1 MSNLS
6 QDVRYGLRMLAK
18 SPGFTAAAILTLAL
32 GIGANSTIF
41 SMVNTL
47 LLRPLPVKDP
57 GQIYDLFPQQKDDST
72 PLVQFSIPNFRDI
85 RAQSTAVYSDVIAH
99 TYGIDGFAVNG
110 KSDRVVTEY
119 VTGNFFSML
128 GLKPVI
134 GRLLL
139 PSEGETPMAD
149 PVIVLSY
156 SYWKTRFGGD
166 PGAIGK
172 QVSVDGH
179 SMTVVG
185 VAPEGFTGLNPFVSI
200 QGYMPLAMVPIAGYP
215 ADLITNRQNRS
226 VFVMARLAQGATIK
240 QAQAEL
246 DVIARRLSE
255 QYPSENKDLTIEAV
269 QEVRGRVG
277 PDPKNRILVASV
289 LFQGLATLVL
299 LLACANVANLL
310 LVRATIREREMA
322 IRAALGAE
330 RSRLIS
336 QLLTES
342 VMLALGGGLC
352 GLILGKIGALAIGSI
367 PLGIDIAKDL
377 QFSFDWRVFS
387 FGIAAA
393 LATGIIVG
401 IVPAVRASRGNL
413 AQILHEGGRTV
424 VGGKQRLR
432 NALVAIEVG
441 ASLMLLIVAGLF
453 TRSLKATERVND
465 LGFDTDHVVNF
476 SMDPNEIGYNVE
488 QSRQFYKNLLNRIH
502 ELPGVE
508 SANIASSVPMGVYGN
523 QDSILIEGYEPP
535 PGKAAP
541 FMTYIAASQDILK
554 TLGIPL
560 LRGRAFAERD
570 DQNAAYVAIVSE
582 SMAKDYWPNQDPVG
596 RHLRLGSDPTHSIEV
611 IGISKNARF
620 QGLTGPIQPYLLVP
634 VWQHMTANTL
644 ETLQI
649 RTIAAPESMIPAAE
663 RVLGDMAPELPVFDV
678 KTMKEGLNTL
688 AGLLFYKIGAALAAV
703 FGVVGLVLAVVGVYG
718 VISYAASQKTHEI
731 GVRMALGAQ
740 PEDILKLILRQGLV
754 IVAVGLVLGV
764 IAALAVARVVG
775 NFLTVSSTDPVT
787 YLTVSAL
794 LTIVALLA
802 CYIPA
807 RRAMRV
813 DPMVA
818 LRYE

>member
-1 MSNLS
+1 VNNLI

-18 SPGFTAAAILTLAL
+18 SPGFTVAAILTLAL
-32 GIGANSTIF
+32 GIGANATIF

-47 LLRPLPVKDP
+47 LLRPLPVNDP
-57 GQIYDLFPQQKDDST
+57 GQIQDLFPQQKNDT

-85 RAQSTAVYSDVIAH
+85 RSQSTGVYSDVIAH
-99 TYGIDGFAVNG
+99 TYGIDGLAVNG

-119 VTGNFFSML
+119 VSGNFFSMF
-128 GLKPVI
+128 GLKPAL

-156 SYWKTRFGGD
+156 SYWKTRFGGS
-166 PGAIGK
+166 PGVVGR

-200 QGYMPLAMVPIAGYP
+200 QAYMPLAMMPIAGYP
-215 ADLITNRQNRS
+215 ADIVSNRQNRT
-226 VFVMARLAQGATIK
+226 VFVMARLEQGATIK
-240 QAQAEL
+240 KAQAEL
-246 DVIARRLSE
+246 DLIGRRLSE
-255 QYPSENKDLTIEAV
+255 QYPSENKDLRIQAFP
-269 QEVRGRVG
+269 EVRGRIG
-277 PDPKNRILVASV
+277 PDPKNRTLVASV

-342 VMLALGGGLC
+342 VMLALGGGLG
-352 GLILGKIGALAIGSI
+352 GLLLGKIGAWSIGSI
-367 PLGIDIAKDL
+367 PLGLDIAT
-377 QFSFDWRVFS
+377 QPRFSFDWRVFT

-393 LATGIIVG
+393 LVTGIIVG

-413 AQILHEGGRTV
+413 AQVLHEGGRTV
-424 VGGKQRLR
+424 AGGKQRLR
-432 NALVAIEVG
+432 NALVAIEVS
-441 ASLMLLIVAGLF
+441 ASLMLLIIAGLF

-476 SMDPNEIGYNVE
+476 SMDPNEIGYNTE
-488 QSRQFYKNLLNRIH
+488 KSRQFYKSLISRVR

-508 SANIASSVPMGVYGN
+508 SASIASSIPMGLYGN

-535 PGKAAP
+535 PGKPAP
-541 FMTYIAASQDILK
+541 FMTYNAVSQDVLK

-560 LRGRAFAERD
+560 LRGRAFTERD

-582 SMAKDYWPNQDPVG
+582 AMAKEYWPNQDPIG
-596 RHLRLGSDPTHSIEV
+596 HHLRLGSEASHSIEV
-611 IGISKNARF
+611 VGIAKNARF
-620 QGLTGPIQPYLLVP
+620 QGLTGPVQPYLLVP
-634 VWQHMTANTL
+634 VWQHMATNTL

-649 RTIAAPESMIPAAE
+649 RTVAAPEAMIPAAE

-688 AGLLFYKIGAALAAV
+688 AGLLFYKIGAVLAAV
-703 FGVVGLVLAVVGVYG
+703 FGVLGLALAIVGVYG
-718 VISYAASQKTHEI
+718 VISYAVSQKTHEI
-731 GVRMALGAQ
+731 GIRMALGAQ

-764 IAALAVARVVG
+764 MAALAVGRVVG
-775 NFLTVSSTDPVT
+775 NFLTVSPMDPVT

-794 LTIVALLA
+794 LTIVALVA
-802 CYIPA
+802 CYVPA
-807 RRAMRV
+807 RRAMQV

>member
-1 MSNLS
+1 M
-6 QDVRYGLRMLAK
+6 
-18 SPGFTAAAILTLAL
+18 
-32 GIGANSTIF
+32 
-41 SMVNTL
+41 
-47 LLRPLPVKDP
+47 
-57 GQIYDLFPQQKDDST
+57 
-72 PLVQFSIPNFRDI
+72 
-85 RAQSTAVYSDVIAH
+85 YSDVIAH
-99 TYGIDGFAVNG
+99 TYGIDGLAVNG

-119 VTGNFFSML
+119 VSGNFFPMF
-128 GLKPVI
+128 GLKPAL

-156 SYWKTRFGGD
+156 SYWKTRFGGS
-166 PGAIGK
+166 PGVVGK

-200 QGYMPLAMVPIAGYP
+200 QGYMPLAMMPIAGYP
-215 ADLITNRQNRS
+215 ADIVSNRQNRT
-226 VFVMARLAQGATIK
+226 VFVMARLEQGATIK
-240 QAQAEL
+240 KAQAEL
-246 DVIARRLSE
+246 DVIGRRLSE
-255 QYPSENKDLTIEAV
+255 QYPSENKDLSIQAFP
-269 QEVRGRVG
+269 EVRGRIG
-277 PDPKNRILVASV
+277 PDPKNRTLVASV

-342 VMLALGGGLC
+342 VMLALGGGLG
-352 GLILGKIGALAIGSI
+352 GLLLGKIGAWSIGSI
-367 PLGIDIAKDL
+367 PLGLDIAT
-377 QFSFDWRVFS
+377 QARFSFDWRVFT

-393 LATGIIVG
+393 LVTGIIVG

-413 AQILHEGGRTV
+413 AQVLHEGGRTV
-424 VGGKQRLR
+424 AGGKQRLR
-432 NALVAIEVG
+432 NALVAIEVS

-476 SMDPNEIGYNVE
+476 SMDPNEIGYNTE
-488 QSRQFYKNLLNRIH
+488 KSRQFYKSLLSRVR

-508 SANIASSVPMGVYGN
+508 SASIASSIPMGLYGN

-535 PGKAAP
+535 PGKPAP
-541 FMTYIAASQDILK
+541 FMTYNAVSQDVLK

-560 LRGRAFAERD
+560 LRGRAFTERD

-582 SMAKDYWPNQDPVG
+582 AMAKEYWPNQDPIG
-596 RHLRLGSDPTHSIEV
+596 HHLRLGSEASHSIEV
-611 IGISKNARF
+611 VGIAKNARF
-620 QGLTGPIQPYLLVP
+620 QGLTGPVQPYLLVP
-634 VWQHMTANTL
+634 VWQHMATNTL

-649 RTIAAPESMIPAAE
+649 RTVAAPEAMIPAAE

-688 AGLLFYKIGAALAAV
+688 AGLLFYKIGAVLAAV
-703 FGVVGLVLAVVGVYG
+703 FGVLGLALAIVGVYG

-731 GVRMALGAQ
+731 GIRMALGAQ

-764 IAALAVARVVG
+764 MAALAVGRVVG
-775 NFLTVSSTDPVT
+775 NFLTVSPMDPVT

-794 LTIVALLA
+794 LTIVALVA
-802 CYIPA
+802 CYVPA
-807 RRAMRV
+807 RRAMQV

>member
-1 MSNLS
+1 MNNLI

-18 SPGFTAAAILTLAL
+18 SPGFTVAAILTLAL
-32 GIGANSTIF
+32 GIGANATIF

-57 GQIYDLFPQQKDDST
+57 GQIQDLFPQQKNDT

-85 RAQSTAVYSDVIAH
+85 RSQSTGVYSDVIAH
-99 TYGIDGFAVNG
+99 TYGIDGLAVNG

-119 VTGNFFSML
+119 VSGNFFSMF
-128 GLKPVI
+128 GLKPAL

-156 SYWKTRFGGD
+156 SYWKTRFGGSL
-166 PGAIGK
+166 GVVGK
-172 QVSVDGH
+172 QVSVDGR

-200 QGYMPLAMVPIAGYP
+200 QGYMPLAMMPIAGYP
-215 ADLITNRQNRS
+215 ADIVSNRQNRT
-226 VFVMARLAQGATIK
+226 VFVMARLEQGATIK
-240 QAQAEL
+240 KAQAEL
-246 DVIARRLSE
+246 DLIGRRLSE
-255 QYPSENKDLTIEAV
+255 QYPSENKDLKIQAFP
-269 QEVRGRVG
+269 EVRGRIG
-277 PDPKNRILVASV
+277 PDPKNRTLVASV

-342 VMLALGGGLC
+342 VMLALAGGLG
-352 GLILGKIGALAIGSI
+352 GLLLGKIGAWSIGSI
-367 PLGIDIAKDL
+367 PLGLDIAT
-377 QFSFDWRVFS
+377 QPRFSFDWRVFT

-393 LATGIIVG
+393 LVTGIIVG

-413 AQILHEGGRTV
+413 AQVLHEGGRTV
-424 VGGKQRLR
+424 AGGKQRLR
-432 NALVAIEVG
+432 NALVAIEVS

-476 SMDPNEIGYNVE
+476 SMDPNEIGYNAE
-488 QSRQFYKNLLNRIH
+488 KSRQFYKSLLSRVR
-502 ELPGVE
+502 ELPGVA
-508 SANIASSVPMGVYGN
+508 SASIASSIPMGLYGN

-535 PGKAAP
+535 PGKPAL
-541 FMTYIAASQDILK
+541 FMTYNAVSQDFLK

-560 LRGRAFAERD
+560 LRGRAFTERD

-582 SMAKDYWPNQDPVG
+582 AMAKEYWPNQDPIG
-596 RHLRLGSDPTHSIEV
+596 HHLRLGSEASHSIEV
-611 IGISKNARF
+611 VGIAKNARF
-620 QGLTGPIQPYLLVP
+620 QGLTGPVQPYLLVP
-634 VWQHMTANTL
+634 VWQHMATNTL

-649 RTIAAPESMIPAAE
+649 RTVAAPEAMIPAAE

-688 AGLLFYKIGAALAAV
+688 AGLLFYKIGAVLAAV
-703 FGVVGLVLAVVGVYG
+703 FGVLGLTLAIVGVYG

-731 GVRMALGAQ
+731 GIRMALGAQ

-764 IAALAVARVVG
+764 MAALAVGRVVG
-775 NFLTVSSTDPVT
+775 NFLTVSPMDPVT

-794 LTIVALLA
+794 LMIVALVA
-802 CYIPA
+802 CYVPA
-807 RRAMRV
+807 RRAMQV

>member
-1 MSNLS
+1 
-6 QDVRYGLRMLAK
+6 
-18 SPGFTAAAILTLAL
+18 
-32 GIGANSTIF
+32 
-41 SMVNTL
+41 
-47 LLRPLPVKDP
+47 
-57 GQIYDLFPQQKDDST
+57 
-72 PLVQFSIPNFRDI
+72 
-85 RAQSTAVYSDVIAH
+85 
-99 TYGIDGFAVNG
+99 
-110 KSDRVVTEY
+110 
-119 VTGNFFSML
+119 
-128 GLKPVI
+128 
-134 GRLLL
+134 
-139 PSEGETPMAD
+139 
-149 PVIVLSY
+149 
-156 SYWKTRFGGD
+156 
-166 PGAIGK
+166 
-172 QVSVDGH
+172 
-179 SMTVVG
+179 
-185 VAPEGFTGLNPFVSI
+185 
-200 QGYMPLAMVPIAGYP
+200 
-215 ADLITNRQNRS
+215 
-226 VFVMARLAQGATIK
+226 MARLEQGATIK
-240 QAQAEL
+240 KAQAEL
-246 DVIARRLSE
+246 DVIGRRLSE
-255 QYPSENKDLTIEAV
+255 QYPSENKDLSIQAFP
-269 QEVRGRVG
+269 EVRGRIG
-277 PDPKNRILVASV
+277 PDPKNRTLVASV

-342 VMLALGGGLC
+342 VMLALGGGLG
-352 GLILGKIGALAIGSI
+352 GLLLGKIGAWSIGSI
-367 PLGIDIAKDL
+367 PLGLDIAT
-377 QFSFDWRVFS
+377 QARFSFDWRVFT

-393 LATGIIVG
+393 LVTGIIVG

-413 AQILHEGGRTV
+413 AQVLHEGGRTV
-424 VGGKQRLR
+424 AGGKQRLR
-432 NALVAIEVG
+432 NALVAIEVS

-476 SMDPNEIGYNVE
+476 SMDPNEIGYDAE
-488 QSRQFYKNLLNRIH
+488 KSRQFYKSLLSRVR

-508 SANIASSVPMGVYGN
+508 SASIASSIPMGLYGN

-535 PGKAAP
+535 PGKPSP
-541 FMTYIAASQDILK
+541 FMTYNAVSQDVLK

-560 LRGRAFAERD
+560 LRGRAFTERD

-582 SMAKDYWPNQDPVG
+582 AMAKEYWPNQDPIG
-596 RHLRLGSDPTHSIEV
+596 HHLRLGSEVSHSIEV
-611 IGISKNARF
+611 VGIAKNARF
-620 QGLTGPIQPYLLVP
+620 QGLTGPVQPYLLVP
-634 VWQHMTANTL
+634 VWQHMATNTL

-649 RTIAAPESMIPAAE
+649 RTVAAPEAMIPAAE

-688 AGLLFYKIGAALAAV
+688 AGLLFYKIGAVLAAV
-703 FGVVGLVLAVVGVYG
+703 FGVLGLTLAIVGVYG

-731 GVRMALGAQ
+731 GIRMALGAQ

-764 IAALAVARVVG
+764 MAALAVGRVVG
-775 NFLTVSSTDPVT
+775 NFLTVSPMDPVT

-794 LTIVALLA
+794 LTIVALVA
-802 CYIPA
+802 CYVPA

>member
-1 MSNLS
+1 
-6 QDVRYGLRMLAK
+6 MLAK
-18 SPGFTAAAILTLAL
+18 SPGFTVAAILTLAL
-32 GIGANSTIF
+32 GIGANSTVF
-41 SMVNTL
+41 SMVSTL
-47 LLRPLPVKDP
+47 LLRPLPVKNP
-57 GQIYDLFPQQKDDST
+57 GQIQDLFPQQKDDNT

-85 RAQSTAVYSDVIAH
+85 RSQSAGAYSDVIAH

-119 VTGNFFSML
+119 VSGNFFSML
-128 GLKPVI
+128 GLKPAL

-139 PSEGETPMAD
+139 PSEGETLMAD

-156 SYWKTRFGGD
+156 SYWNTRFGRD
-166 PGAIGK
+166 TRVLGK

-179 SMTVVG
+179 PMTVVG

-200 QGYMPLAMVPIAGYP
+200 QGYMPLAMMPIGGYP
-215 ADLITNRQNRS
+215 ADLVSNRQSRT
-226 VFVMARLAQGATIK
+226 VFVMARLAEGMTPQK
-240 QAQAEL
+240 AQAEL
-246 DVIARRLSE
+246 DVIGRRLSE
-255 QYPSENKDLTIEAV
+255 QYPSENKNLSIQAFP
-269 QEVRGRVG
+269 EVRGRIG
-277 PDPKNRILVASV
+277 PDPKNRTLVASV
-289 LFQGLATLVL
+289 LFQGLAILVL

-342 VMLALGGGLC
+342 VMLALGGGLG
-352 GLILGKIGALAIGSI
+352 GLILGKIGALSIGSI
-367 PLGIDIAKDL
+367 PLGIDIAT
-377 QFSFDWRVFS
+377 QPRFGFDWRVFT

-393 LATGIIVG
+393 LVTGIVVG

-424 VGGKQRLR
+424 AGGKQRLR
-432 NALVAIEVG
+432 NVLVAIEVS

-465 LGFDTDHVVNF
+465 LGFDTDHIVNL
-476 SMDPNEIGYNVE
+476 SMDPNEIGYNAG
-488 QSRQFYKNLLNRIH
+488 QTRQFYKSLLNRVR

-508 SANIASSVPMGVYGN
+508 SASIASSVPMGLYGN

-535 PGKAAP
+535 PGKPVP
-541 FMTYIAASQDILK
+541 FMTYNAISQDFLN
-554 TLGIPL
+554 TMGIPL
-560 LRGRAFAERD
+560 LRGRTFTERD
-570 DQNAAYVAIVSE
+570 DENSAYVAIVSE
-582 SMAKDYWPNQDPVG
+582 GMAKEYWPNQDPIG
-596 RHLRLGSDPTHSIEV
+596 HHLRLGADASHSIEV
-611 IGISKNARF
+611 VGIAKNARF

-634 VWQHMTANTL
+634 VWQHMATNTL

-649 RTIAAPESMIPAAE
+649 RTIAAPETMIPAAE
-663 RVLGDMAPELPVFDV
+663 RVLGDIAPELPVFDV

-688 AGLLFYKIGAALAAV
+688 AGLLFYKIGAVLAAV
-703 FGVVGLVLAVVGVYG
+703 FGVLGLVLAIVGVYG

-731 GVRMALGAQ
+731 GIRMALGAQ

-754 IVAVGLVLGV
+754 IVAVGLALGV

-775 NFLTVSSTDPVT
+775 NFLTVSPMDPVT

-807 RRAMRV
+807 QRAMRV

>member
-1 MSNLS
+1 VNKLT

-57 GQIYDLFPQQKDDST
+57 GQIQDLFPRQKDDT
-72 PLVQFSIPNFRDI
+72 PLVQFSIPNFRDM
-85 RAQSTAVYSDVIAH
+85 RSQSTGVYSDLIAH
-99 TYGIDGFAVNG
+99 NYGIDGLAVNG

-119 VTGNFFSML
+119 VSGNFFSML
-128 GLKPVI
+128 GLKPAL

-166 PGAIGK
+166 PRAVGK

-200 QGYMPLAMVPIAGYP
+200 QGYMPLAMMPIGGYP
-215 ADLITNRQNRS
+215 ADIVSNRQTRI
-226 VFVMARLAQGATIK
+226 VFVMGRLAKDVTTQK
-240 QAQAEL
+240 AQAEL

-255 QYPSENKDLTIEAV
+255 QYPSENKDLSIQAFP
-269 QEVRGRVG
+269 EVRGRVG
-277 PDPKNRILVASV
+277 PDPKNRILVVSV

-342 VMLALGGGLC
+342 VMLALGGGLG

-367 PLGIDIAKDL
+367 PLGLDIAT
-377 QFSFDWRVFS
+377 QPRFSFDWRVFT

-393 LATGIIVG
+393 LVTGIIVG
-401 IVPAVRASRGNL
+401 IVPAMRASRGNL
-413 AQILHEGGRTV
+413 AQVLHEGGRSV
-424 VGGKQRLR
+424 AGGKQRLR

-441 ASLMLLIVAGLF
+441 ASLMLLIIAGLF

-465 LGFDTDHVVNF
+465 LGFETEHVVNL
-476 SMDPNEIGYNVE
+476 SMDPNEIGYNAE
-488 QSRQFYKNLLNRIH
+488 QTRQFYKNLLSRVG

-508 SANIASSVPMGVYGN
+508 SASISSSIPMGLYGN

-535 PGKAAP
+535 AGRTVP
-541 FMTYIAASQDILK
+541 FMTYIAISQDFLK
-554 TLGIPL
+554 TLSIPL
-560 LRGRAFAERD
+560 LRGRTFTNHD

-582 SMAKDYWPNQDPVG
+582 AMAKEYWPNQEPIG
-596 RHLRLGSDPTHSIEV
+596 HHLRLGSDASHPIEV
-611 IGISKNARF
+611 VGIAKNARF

-634 VWQHMTANTL
+634 VWQHMATNTL

-649 RTIAAPESMIPAAE
+649 RTAGAPQAMILAAE
-663 RVLGDMAPELPVFDV
+663 RVLGDMAPELPAFDV

-703 FGVVGLVLAVVGVYG
+703 FGVLGLVLADVGVYG
-718 VISYAASQKTHEI
+718 VISYAASQKTQEI
-731 GVRMALGAQ
+731 GIRMALGAQ
-740 PEDILKLILRQGLV
+740 PEDILKLILRQGFV
-754 IVAVGLVLGV
+754 IVAVGLVLGM
-764 IAALAVARVVG
+764 IAALALARVVG
-775 NFLTVSSTDPVT
+775 NFLTVSPMDPVT
-787 YLTVSAL
+787 YLSVSAL
-794 LTIVALLA
+794 LMTVALLA

-818 LRYE
+818 LRHE

>member
-1 MSNLS
+1 MNNLI

-18 SPGFTAAAILTLAL
+18 SPGFTVAAILTLAL
-32 GIGANSTIF
+32 GIGANATIF

-57 GQIYDLFPQQKDDST
+57 GQIEDLFPQQKNDT

-85 RAQSTAVYSDVIAH
+85 RSQSTGVYSDVIAH
-99 TYGIDGFAVNG
+99 TYGIDGLAVNG

-119 VTGNFFSML
+119 VSGNFFSMF
-128 GLKPVI
+128 GLKPAL

-156 SYWKTRFGGD
+156 SYWKTRFGGSL
-166 PGAIGK
+166 GVVGK
-172 QVSVDGH
+172 QVSVDGR

-200 QGYMPLAMVPIAGYP
+200 QGYMPLAMMPIAGYP
-215 ADLITNRQNRS
+215 ADIVSNRQNRT
-226 VFVMARLAQGATIK
+226 VFVMARLEQGATIK
-240 QAQAEL
+240 KAQAEL
-246 DVIARRLSE
+246 DLIGRRLSE
-255 QYPSENKDLTIEAV
+255 QYPSENKDLKIQAFP
-269 QEVRGRVG
+269 EVRGRIG
-277 PDPKNRILVASV
+277 PDPKNRTLVASV

-342 VMLALGGGLC
+342 VMLALAGGLG
-352 GLILGKIGALAIGSI
+352 GLLLGKIGAWSIGSI
-367 PLGIDIAKDL
+367 PLGLDIAT
-377 QFSFDWRVFS
+377 QPRFSFDWRVFT

-393 LATGIIVG
+393 LVTGIIVG

-413 AQILHEGGRTV
+413 AQVLHEGGRTV
-424 VGGKQRLR
+424 AGGKQRLR
-432 NALVAIEVG
+432 NALVAIEVS

-476 SMDPNEIGYNVE
+476 SMDPNEIGYNAE
-488 QSRQFYKNLLNRIH
+488 KSRQFYKSLLSRVR
-502 ELPGVE
+502 ELPGVA
-508 SANIASSVPMGVYGN
+508 SASIASSIPMGLYGN

-535 PGKAAP
+535 PGKPAP
-541 FMTYIAASQDILK
+541 FMTYNAVSQDVLK

-560 LRGRAFAERD
+560 LRGRAFTERD

-582 SMAKDYWPNQDPVG
+582 AMAKEYWPNQDPIG
-596 RHLRLGSDPTHSIEV
+596 HHLRLGSEASHSIEV
-611 IGISKNARF
+611 VGIAKNARF
-620 QGLTGPIQPYLLVP
+620 QGLTGPVQPYLLVP
-634 VWQHMTANTL
+634 VWQHMATNTL

-649 RTIAAPESMIPAAE
+649 RTVAAPEAMIPAAE

-688 AGLLFYKIGAALAAV
+688 AGLLFYKIGAVLAAV
-703 FGVVGLVLAVVGVYG
+703 FGVLGLALAIVGVYG

-731 GVRMALGAQ
+731 GIRMALGAQ

-764 IAALAVARVVG
+764 MAALAVGRVVG
-775 NFLTVSSTDPVT
+775 NFLTVSPMDPVT

-794 LTIVALLA
+794 LMIVALVA
-802 CYIPA
+802 CYVPA
-807 RRAMRV
+807 RRAMQV

>member
-1 MSNLS
+1 MNNLI

-18 SPGFTAAAILTLAL
+18 SPGFTVAAILTLAL
-32 GIGANSTIF
+32 GIGANATIF

-57 GQIYDLFPQQKDDST
+57 GQIQDLFPQQKNDT

-85 RAQSTAVYSDVIAH
+85 RSQSTGVYSDVIAH
-99 TYGIDGFAVNG
+99 TYGIDGLAVNG

-119 VTGNFFSML
+119 VSGNFFSMF
-128 GLKPVI
+128 GLKPAL

-156 SYWKTRFGGD
+156 SYWKTRFGGSL
-166 PGAIGK
+166 GVVGK
-172 QVSVDGH
+172 QVSVDGR

-200 QGYMPLAMVPIAGYP
+200 QGYMPLAMMPIAGYP
-215 ADLITNRQNRS
+215 ADIVSNRQNRT
-226 VFVMARLAQGATIK
+226 VFVMARLEQGATIK
-240 QAQAEL
+240 KAQAEL
-246 DVIARRLSE
+246 DLIGRRLSE
-255 QYPSENKDLTIEAV
+255 QYPSENKDLKIQAFP
-269 QEVRGRVG
+269 EVRGRIG
-277 PDPKNRILVASV
+277 PDPKNRTLVASV

-342 VMLALGGGLC
+342 VMLALAGGLG
-352 GLILGKIGALAIGSI
+352 GLLLGKIGAWSIGSI
-367 PLGIDIAKDL
+367 PLGLDIAT
-377 QFSFDWRVFS
+377 QPRFSFDWRVFT

-393 LATGIIVG
+393 LVTGIIVG

-413 AQILHEGGRTV
+413 AQVLHEGGRTV
-424 VGGKQRLR
+424 AGGKQRLR
-432 NALVAIEVG
+432 NALVAIEVS

-476 SMDPNEIGYNVE
+476 SMDPNEIGYNAE
-488 QSRQFYKNLLNRIH
+488 KSRQFYKSLLSRVR
-502 ELPGVE
+502 ELPGVA
-508 SANIASSVPMGVYGN
+508 SASIASSIPMGLYGN

-535 PGKAAP
+535 PGKPAL
-541 FMTYIAASQDILK
+541 FMTYNAVSQDFLK

-560 LRGRAFAERD
+560 LRGRAFTERD

-582 SMAKDYWPNQDPVG
+582 AMAKEYWPNQDPIG
-596 RHLRLGSDPTHSIEV
+596 HHLRLGSEASHSIEV
-611 IGISKNARF
+611 VGIAKNARF
-620 QGLTGPIQPYLLVP
+620 QGLTGPVQPYLLVP
-634 VWQHMTANTL
+634 VWQHMATNTL

-649 RTIAAPESMIPAAE
+649 RTVAAPEAMIPAAE

-688 AGLLFYKIGAALAAV
+688 AGLLFYKIGAVLAAV
-703 FGVVGLVLAVVGVYG
+703 FGVLGLTLAIVGVYG

-731 GVRMALGAQ
+731 GIRMALGAQ

-754 IVAVGLVLGV
+754 IVAVGLGLGV
-764 IAALAVARVVG
+764 MAALAVGRVVG
-775 NFLTVSSTDPVT
+775 NFLTVSPMDPVT

-794 LTIVALLA
+794 LMIVALVA
-802 CYIPA
+802 CYVPA
-807 RRAMRV
+807 RRAMQV

>member
-1 MSNLS
+1 MNNLI

-18 SPGFTAAAILTLAL
+18 SPGFTVAAILTLAL
-32 GIGANSTIF
+32 GIGANATIF

-57 GQIYDLFPQQKDDST
+57 DQIQDLFPQQKNDT
-72 PLVQFSIPNFRDI
+72 PLAQFSIPNFRDI
-85 RAQSTAVYSDVIAH
+85 RSQSTGVYSDVIAH
-99 TYGIDGFAVNG
+99 TYGIDGLAVNG

-119 VTGNFFSML
+119 VSGNFFSMF
-128 GLKPVI
+128 GLRPAL
-134 GRLLL
+134 GRLML

-156 SYWKTRFGGD
+156 SYWKTRFGGS
-166 PGAIGK
+166 PGVVGK

-200 QGYMPLAMVPIAGYP
+200 QGYMPLAMMPIAGYP
-215 ADLITNRQNRS
+215 ADIVSNRQNRT
-226 VFVMARLAQGATIK
+226 VFVMARLEQGATIK
-240 QAQAEL
+240 KAQAEL
-246 DVIARRLSE
+246 DVIGRRLSE
-255 QYPSENKDLTIEAV
+255 QYPSENKDLSIQAFP
-269 QEVRGRVG
+269 EVRGRIG
-277 PDPKNRILVASV
+277 PDPKNRTLVASV

-342 VMLALGGGLC
+342 VMLALGGGLG
-352 GLILGKIGALAIGSI
+352 GLLLGIGAWSIGSI
-367 PLGIDIAKDL
+367 PLGLDIAT
-377 QFSFDWRVFS
+377 QPRFSFDWRVFT
-387 FGIAAA
+387 FGLAAA
-393 LATGIIVG
+393 LVTGIIVG

-413 AQILHEGGRTV
+413 AQVLHEGGRTV
-424 VGGKQRLR
+424 AGGKQRLR
-432 NALVAIEVG
+432 NALVAIEVS
-441 ASLMLLIVAGLF
+441 ASLMLLIIAGLF

-476 SMDPNEIGYNVE
+476 SMDPNEIGYNAE
-488 QSRQFYKNLLNRIH
+488 KARQFYKSLLSRVR

-508 SANIASSVPMGVYGN
+508 SVSIASAIPMGLYGN

-535 PGKAAP
+535 PGKPAP
-541 FMTYIAASQDILK
+541 FMTYNAVSQDVLK
-554 TLGIPL
+554 TLCIPL
-560 LRGRAFAERD
+560 LRGRAFTERD

-582 SMAKDYWPNQDPVG
+582 AMAKEYWPNQDPIG
-596 RHLRLGSDPTHSIEV
+596 HHLRLGSEASHSIEV
-611 IGISKNARF
+611 VGIAKNARF
-620 QGLTGPIQPYLLVP
+620 QGLTGPVQPYLLVP
-634 VWQHMTANTL
+634 VWQHMATNTL

-649 RTIAAPESMIPAAE
+649 RTVAAPEAMIPTAE

-688 AGLLFYKIGAALAAV
+688 AGLLFYKIGAVLAAV
-703 FGVVGLVLAVVGVYG
+703 FGVLGLALAIVGVYG

-731 GVRMALGAQ
+731 GIRMALGAQ

-764 IAALAVARVVG
+764 MAALAVGRVVG
-775 NFLTVSSTDPVT
+775 NFLTVSPMDPVT

-794 LTIVALLA
+794 LTTVALLA
-802 CYIPA
+802 CYVPA
-807 RRAMRV
+807 RRAMQV

>member
-1 MSNLS
+1 VSNLI

-18 SPGFTAAAILTLAL
+18 SPGFTVAAILTLAL

-41 SMVNTL
+41 SLVNTL

-57 GQIYDLFPQQKDDST
+57 GQIQDLFPQQKDDT

-85 RAQSTAVYSDVIAH
+85 RSQSTGVYSDVIAH
-99 TYGIDGFAVNG
+99 TFGIDGFAVNG

-119 VTGNFFSML
+119 VSGNFFAMF
-128 GLKPVI
+128 GLKPGL

-166 PGAIGK
+166 PRAIGK
-172 QVSVDGH
+172 QVSIDGH

-200 QGYMPLAMVPIAGYP
+200 QGYMPLAMMPIGGYP
-215 ADLITNRQNRS
+215 ADIVSNRQSRT
-226 VFVMARLAQGATIK
+226 VFVMARLVEGMTTK
-240 QAQAEL
+240 KAQAEL
-246 DVIARRLSE
+246 DVISRRLSE
-255 QYPSENKDLTIEAV
+255 QYPAENKDLSIQAFP
-269 QEVRGRVG
+269 EVRGRIG
-277 PDPKNRILVASV
+277 PDPKNRTLVASV

-322 IRAALGAE
+322 VRAALGAE

-342 VMLALGGGLC
+342 VMLALGGGLG

-367 PLGIDIAKDL
+367 PLGLDIAT
-377 QFSFDWRVFS
+377 QPRFSFDWRVFT
-387 FGIAAA
+387 FGITAA

-413 AQILHEGGRTV
+413 AQVLHEGGRTV
-424 VGGKQRLR
+424 AGGKQRLR

-465 LGFDTDHVVNF
+465 LGFDTDHVVNL
-476 SMDPNEIGYNVE
+476 SMDPNEIGYNAM
-488 QSRQFYKNLLNRIH
+488 QARQFYKSLLRRVS

-508 SANIASSVPMGVYGN
+508 SASISSSIPMGLYGN

-535 PGKAAP
+535 VGKPVP
-541 FMTYIAASQDILK
+541 FMTYIAVSQDVLK

-560 LRGRAFAERD
+560 LHGRAFTERD
-570 DQNAAYVAIVSE
+570 DQNAAYIAIVSE
-582 SMAKDYWPNQDPVG
+582 AMAKQYWPNQDPIG
-596 RHLRLGSDPTHSIEV
+596 HHLRLGSDATHSIEV
-611 IGISKNARF
+611 VGIAKNARF

-634 VWQHMTANTL
+634 IWQHMATNTL

-649 RTIAAPESMIPAAE
+649 RTVAAPETMIPAAE

-688 AGLLFYKIGAALAAV
+688 AGLLFYKIGAVLAAV
-703 FGVVGLVLAVVGVYG
+703 FGVLGLALAIVGVYG

-731 GVRMALGAQ
+731 GIRMAIGAQ

-754 IVAVGLVLGV
+754 IVVVGLVLGV
-764 IAALAVARVVG
+764 IAALAAARVVG
-775 NFLTVSSTDPVT
+775 NFLTVSPMDPVT

>member
-1 MSNLS
+1 
-6 QDVRYGLRMLAK
+6 
-18 SPGFTAAAILTLAL
+18 
-32 GIGANSTIF
+32 
-41 SMVNTL
+41 
-47 LLRPLPVKDP
+47 
-57 GQIYDLFPQQKDDST
+57 
-72 PLVQFSIPNFRDI
+72 
-85 RAQSTAVYSDVIAH
+85 
-99 TYGIDGFAVNG
+99 
-110 KSDRVVTEY
+110 
-119 VTGNFFSML
+119 
-128 GLKPVI
+128 
-134 GRLLL
+134 
-139 PSEGETPMAD
+139 
-149 PVIVLSY
+149 
-156 SYWKTRFGGD
+156 
-166 PGAIGK
+166 
-172 QVSVDGH
+172 
-179 SMTVVG
+179 
-185 VAPEGFTGLNPFVSI
+185 
-200 QGYMPLAMVPIAGYP
+200 
-215 ADLITNRQNRS
+215 
-226 VFVMARLAQGATIK
+226 
-240 QAQAEL
+240 
-246 DVIARRLSE
+246 
-255 QYPSENKDLTIEAV
+255 
-269 QEVRGRVG
+269 
-277 PDPKNRILVASV
+277 
-289 LFQGLATLVL
+289 
-299 LLACANVANLL
+299 
-310 LVRATIREREMA
+310 
-322 IRAALGAE
+322 
-330 RSRLIS
+330 
-336 QLLTES
+336 
-342 VMLALGGGLC
+342 
-352 GLILGKIGALAIGSI
+352 
-367 PLGIDIAKDL
+367 
-377 QFSFDWRVFS
+377 
-387 FGIAAA
+387 
-393 LATGIIVG
+393 
-401 IVPAVRASRGNL
+401 
-413 AQILHEGGRTV
+413 
-424 VGGKQRLR
+424 
-432 NALVAIEVG
+432 
-441 ASLMLLIVAGLF
+441 MLLIVAGLF

-476 SMDPNEIGYNVE
+476 SMDPNEIGYNAE

-634 VWQHMTANTL
+634 VWQHITANTL

-663 RVLGDMAPELPVFDV
+663 RVLGEMAPELPVFDV

-775 NFLTVSSTDPVT
+775 NFLTVSPTDPVT

>member
-1 MSNLS
+1 VNNLI

-18 SPGFTAAAILTLAL
+18 SPGFTVAAILTLAL
-32 GIGANSTIF
+32 GIGANATIF

-57 GQIYDLFPQQKDDST
+57 GQIEDLFPQQKNDT

-85 RAQSTAVYSDVIAH
+85 RSQSTGVYSDVIAH
-99 TYGIDGFAVNG
+99 TYGIDGLAVNG

-119 VTGNFFSML
+119 VSGNFFSMF
-128 GLKPVI
+128 GLKPAL

-156 SYWKTRFGGD
+156 SYWKTRFGGSL
-166 PGAIGK
+166 GVVGK
-172 QVSVDGH
+172 QVSVDGR

-200 QGYMPLAMVPIAGYP
+200 QGYMPLAMMPIAGYP
-215 ADLITNRQNRS
+215 ADIVSNRQNRT
-226 VFVMARLAQGATIK
+226 VFVMARLEQGATIK
-240 QAQAEL
+240 KAQAEL
-246 DVIARRLSE
+246 DLIGRRLSE
-255 QYPSENKDLTIEAV
+255 QYPSENKDLKIQAFP
-269 QEVRGRVG
+269 EVRGRIG
-277 PDPKNRILVASV
+277 PDPKNRTLVASV

-342 VMLALGGGLC
+342 VMLALAGGLG
-352 GLILGKIGALAIGSI
+352 GLLLGKIGAWSIGSI
-367 PLGIDIAKDL
+367 PLGLDIAT
-377 QFSFDWRVFS
+377 QPRFSFDWRVFT

-393 LATGIIVG
+393 LVTGIIVG

-413 AQILHEGGRTV
+413 AQVLHEGGRTV
-424 VGGKQRLR
+424 AGGKQRLR
-432 NALVAIEVG
+432 NALVAIEVS

-476 SMDPNEIGYNVE
+476 SMDPNEIGYNAE
-488 QSRQFYKNLLNRIH
+488 KSRQFYKSLLSRVR
-502 ELPGVE
+502 ELPGVA
-508 SANIASSVPMGVYGN
+508 SASIASSIPMGLYGN

-535 PGKAAP
+535 PGKPAL
-541 FMTYIAASQDILK
+541 FMTYNAVSQDFLK

-560 LRGRAFAERD
+560 LRGRAFTERD

-582 SMAKDYWPNQDPVG
+582 AMAKEYWPNQDPIG
-596 RHLRLGSDPTHSIEV
+596 HHLRLGSEASHSIEV
-611 IGISKNARF
+611 VGIAKNARF
-620 QGLTGPIQPYLLVP
+620 QGLTGPVQPYLLVP
-634 VWQHMTANTL
+634 VWQHMATNTL

-649 RTIAAPESMIPAAE
+649 RTVAAPEAMIPAAE

-688 AGLLFYKIGAALAAV
+688 AGLLFYKIGAVLAAV
-703 FGVVGLVLAVVGVYG
+703 FGVLGLTLAIVGVYG

-731 GVRMALGAQ
+731 GIRMALGAQ

-764 IAALAVARVVG
+764 MAALAVGRVVG
-775 NFLTVSSTDPVT
+775 NFLTVSPMDPVT

-794 LTIVALLA
+794 LMIVALVA
-802 CYIPA
+802 CYVPA
-807 RRAMRV
+807 RRAMQV

>member
-1 MSNLS
+1 MNNLI

-18 SPGFTAAAILTLAL
+18 SPGFTVAAILTLAL
-32 GIGANSTIF
+32 GVGANATIF

-47 LLRPLPVKDP
+47 LLRPLPVQDP
-57 GQIYDLFPQQKDDST
+57 GQIQDLFPQQKNDT

-85 RAQSTAVYSDVIAH
+85 RSQSTGVYSDVIAH
-99 TYGIDGFAVNG
+99 AYGIDGLAVNG

-119 VTGNFFSML
+119 VSGNFFSMF
-128 GLKPVI
+128 GLRPAL

-156 SYWKTRFGGD
+156 SYWRTRFGGS
-166 PGAIGK
+166 PGVVGK

-185 VAPEGFTGLNPFVSI
+185 VSPEGFTGINAFVSI
-200 QGYMPLAMVPIAGYP
+200 QGYMPLAMMLIGGYP
-215 ADLITNRQNRS
+215 ADIVSNRQSRT
-226 VFVMARLAQGATIK
+226 VFVMARLKQGATIK
-240 QAQAEL
+240 KAQAEL
-246 DVIARRLSE
+246 DVIGRRLSE
-255 QYPSENKDLTIEAV
+255 QYPSENKDLSIQAFP
-269 QEVRGRVG
+269 EVRGRIG
-277 PDPKNRILVASV
+277 PDPKNRTLVASV

-342 VMLALGGGLC
+342 VMLALGGGLA
-352 GLILGKIGALAIGSI
+352 GLLLGKIGAWSIGSI
-367 PLGIDIAKDL
+367 PLGLDIAT
-377 QFSFDWRVFS
+377 QPRFSFDWRVFT

-393 LATGIIVG
+393 LVTGIIVG

-413 AQILHEGGRTV
+413 AQVLHEGGRTV
-424 VGGKQRLR
+424 AGGKQRLR
-432 NALVAIEVG
+432 NALVATEVS

-453 TRSLKATERVND
+453 TRSLKTTERLND

-476 SMDPNEIGYNVE
+476 SMDPNEIGYNTE
-488 QSRQFYKNLLNRIH
+488 KSLQFYKSMLSRVR

-508 SANIASSVPMGVYGN
+508 SASIASSIPMGLYGN

-535 PGKAAP
+535 PGKPAP
-541 FMTYIAASQDILK
+541 FMTYNAVSQDVLK

-560 LRGRAFAERD
+560 LRGRAFTERD

-582 SMAKDYWPNQDPVG
+582 AMAKEYWPNQDPIG
-596 RHLRLGSDPTHSIEV
+596 HHLRLGSEASHSIEV
-611 IGISKNARF
+611 VGIAKNARF
-620 QGLTGPIQPYLLVP
+620 QGLTGPVQPYLLVP
-634 VWQHMTANTL
+634 VWQHMATNTL

-649 RTIAAPESMIPAAE
+649 RTVAAPEAMIPTIE
-663 RVLGDMAPELPVFDV
+663 RALGDMAPRLPVFDV

-688 AGLLFYKIGAALAAV
+688 AGLLFYKIGAVLAAV
-703 FGVVGLVLAVVGVYG
+703 FGVLGLALAIVGVYG

-731 GVRMALGAQ
+731 GIRMALGAQ

-754 IVAVGLVLGV
+754 IVVVGLVLGV
-764 IAALAVARVVG
+764 IAALAVGRVVG
-775 NFLTVSSTDPVT
+775 NFLTVSPMDPVT
-787 YLTVSAL
+787 YLAVSAL
-794 LTIVALLA
+794 LTIVALVA
-802 CYIPA
+802 CYVPA
-807 RRAMRV
+807 RRAMQV

>member
-1 MSNLS
+1 MNNLI

-18 SPGFTAAAILTLAL
+18 SPGFTLAAILTLAL

-47 LLRPLPVKDP
+47 LLRPLPVRDP
-57 GQIYDLFPQQKDDST
+57 GQIQDLFPQQKDET

-85 RAQSTAVYSDVIAH
+85 RSQSTGVYSDVIAH
-99 TYGIDGFAVNG
+99 SYGIDGFAVNG

-119 VTGNFFSML
+119 VSGNFFTMF
-128 GLKPVI
+128 GLKPAL
-134 GRLLL
+134 GRLL

-166 PGAIGK
+166 AGVVGK

-200 QGYMPLAMVPIAGYP
+200 QGYMPLAMLPIAGFP
-215 ADLITNRQNRS
+215 ADIVSNRQNRT
-226 VFVMARLAQGATIK
+226 VFLMARLAQGATIK
-240 QAQAEL
+240 KAQAEL
-246 DVIARRLSE
+246 DVIGRRLSE
-255 QYPSENKDLTIEAV
+255 QYPSENKDLGIQAFP
-269 QEVRGRVG
+269 EVRGRIG
-277 PDPKNRILVASV
+277 PDPKNRNLAASV

-310 LVRATIREREMA
+310 LVRATIRERMMA

-342 VMLALGGGLC
+342 VMLALGGGLG
-352 GLILGKIGALAIGSI
+352 GLILGKIGALVIGSI
-367 PLGIDIAKDL
+367 PLGLDIAT
-377 QFSFDWRVFS
+377 QPRFSFDWRVFT

-393 LATGIIVG
+393 VITGIIVG
-401 IVPAVRASRGNL
+401 IVPAVCGSRGNL
-413 AQILHEGGRTV
+413 AQVLHEGGRTV
-424 VGGKQRLR
+424 AGGKHRLR
-432 NALVAIEVG
+432 NALVAIEVS

-453 TRSLKATERVND
+453 TRSLKATERVKD
-465 LGFDTDHVVNF
+465 LGFDTDHVVNL
-476 SMDPNEIGYNVE
+476 SMDPNEIGYNAE
-488 QSRQFYKNLLNRIH
+488 QSRQFYKSVLSRMH

-508 SANIASSVPMGVYGN
+508 SASIASSIPMGLYGN

-535 PGKAAP
+535 AGKPVP
-541 FMTYIAASQDILK
+541 FMTYIAVSEDVLK

-560 LRGRAFAERD
+560 VRGRAFTERD

-582 SMAKDYWPNQDPVG
+582 AMAKEYWPNQDPIG
-596 RHLRLGSDPTHSIEV
+596 HHLRFGSDPSHSIEV
-611 IGISKNARF
+611 VGIARNARF
-620 QGLTGPIQPYLLVP
+620 HGLTGPIQPYLLVP
-634 VWQHMTANTL
+634 VWQHMATNTL

-649 RTIAAPESMIPAAE
+649 RTVAAPEAMIPAAE
-663 RVLGDMAPELPVFDV
+663 RVLGGMAPELPVFDV
-678 KTMKEGLNTL
+678 KTLKEGLNTL
-688 AGLLFYKIGAALAAV
+688 AGLLFYKIGAVLAAV
-703 FGVVGLVLAVVGVYG
+703 LGFLGLALAIVGVYG
-718 VISYAASQKTHEI
+718 VISYAASQRTHEI
-731 GVRMALGAQ
+731 GIRMALGAQ

-764 IAALAVARVVG
+764 VAALAVARVVG
-775 NFLTVSSTDPVT
+775 NLLTVSPMDPVT

-802 CYIPA
+802 CYVPA
-807 RRAMRV
+807 RRTMRV
-813 DPMVA
+813 DPLVA

>member
-1 MSNLS
+1 
-6 QDVRYGLRMLAK
+6 
-18 SPGFTAAAILTLAL
+18 
-32 GIGANSTIF
+32 
-41 SMVNTL
+41 
-47 LLRPLPVKDP
+47 
-57 GQIYDLFPQQKDDST
+57 
-72 PLVQFSIPNFRDI
+72 
-85 RAQSTAVYSDVIAH
+85 
-99 TYGIDGFAVNG
+99 VNG

-119 VTGNFFSML
+119 VSGNFFSMF
-128 GLKPVI
+128 GLKPAL

-156 SYWKTRFGGD
+156 SYWKTRFGGS
-166 PGAIGK
+166 PGVVGR

-200 QGYMPLAMVPIAGYP
+200 QAYMPLAMMPIAGYP
-215 ADLITNRQNRS
+215 ADIVSNRQNRT
-226 VFVMARLAQGATIK
+226 VFVMARLEQGATIK
-240 QAQAEL
+240 KAQAEL
-246 DVIARRLSE
+246 DVIGRRLSE
-255 QYPSENKDLTIEAV
+255 QYPSENKDLSIQAFP
-269 QEVRGRVG
+269 EVRGRIG
-277 PDPKNRILVASV
+277 PDPKNRTLVASV

-342 VMLALGGGLC
+342 VMLALGGGLG
-352 GLILGKIGALAIGSI
+352 GLLLGKIGAWSIGSI
-367 PLGIDIAKDL
+367 PLGLDIAT
-377 QFSFDWRVFS
+377 QARFSFDWRVFT

-393 LATGIIVG
+393 LVTGIIVG

-413 AQILHEGGRTV
+413 AQVLHEGGRTV
-424 VGGKQRLR
+424 AGGKQRLR
-432 NALVAIEVG
+432 NALVAIEVS

-476 SMDPNEIGYNVE
+476 SMDPNEIGYDAE
-488 QSRQFYKNLLNRIH
+488 KSRQFYKSLLSRVR

-508 SANIASSVPMGVYGN
+508 SASIASSIPMGLYGN

-535 PGKAAP
+535 PGKPSP
-541 FMTYIAASQDILK
+541 FMTYNAVSQDVLK

-560 LRGRAFAERD
+560 LRGRAFTERD

-582 SMAKDYWPNQDPVG
+582 AMAKEYWPNQDPIG
-596 RHLRLGSDPTHSIEV
+596 HHLRLGSEASHSIEV
-611 IGISKNARF
+611 VGIAKNARF
-620 QGLTGPIQPYLLVP
+620 QGLTGPVQPYLLVP
-634 VWQHMTANTL
+634 VWQHMATNTL

-649 RTIAAPESMIPAAE
+649 RTVAAPEAMIPAAE

-688 AGLLFYKIGAALAAV
+688 AGLLFYKIGAVLAAV
-703 FGVVGLVLAVVGVYG
+703 FGVLGLTLAIVGVYG

-731 GVRMALGAQ
+731 GIRMALGAQ

-764 IAALAVARVVG
+764 MAALAVGRVVG
-775 NFLTVSSTDPVT
+775 NFLTVSPMDPVT

-794 LTIVALLA
+794 LTIVALVA
-802 CYIPA
+802 CYVPA

>member
-1 MSNLS
+1 VNNLI

-18 SPGFTAAAILTLAL
+18 SPGFTLAAILTLAL

-47 LLRPLPVKDP
+47 LLRPLPVRDP
-57 GQIYDLFPQQKDDST
+57 GQIQDLFPQQKDET

-85 RAQSTAVYSDVIAH
+85 RSQSTGVYSDVIAH
-99 TYGIDGFAVNG
+99 SYGIDGFAVNG

-119 VTGNFFSML
+119 VSGNFFTMF
-128 GLKPVI
+128 GLKPAL
-134 GRLLL
+134 GRLL

-166 PGAIGK
+166 AGVVGK

-200 QGYMPLAMVPIAGYP
+200 QGYMPLAMLPIAGFP
-215 ADLITNRQNRS
+215 ADIVSNRQNRT
-226 VFVMARLAQGATIK
+226 VFLMARLAQGATIK
-240 QAQAEL
+240 KAQAEL
-246 DVIARRLSE
+246 DVIGRRLSE
-255 QYPSENKDLTIEAV
+255 QYPSENKDLGIQAFP
-269 QEVRGRVG
+269 EVRGRIG
-277 PDPKNRILVASV
+277 PDPKNRNLAASV

-310 LVRATIREREMA
+310 LVRATIRERMMA

-342 VMLALGGGLC
+342 VMLALGGGLG
-352 GLILGKIGALAIGSI
+352 GLILGKIGALVIGSI
-367 PLGIDIAKDL
+367 PLGLDIAT
-377 QFSFDWRVFS
+377 QPRFSFDWRVFT

-393 LATGIIVG
+393 VITGIIVG
-401 IVPAVRASRGNL
+401 IVPAVCGSRGNL
-413 AQILHEGGRTV
+413 AQVLHEGGRTV
-424 VGGKQRLR
+424 AGGKHRLR
-432 NALVAIEVG
+432 NALVAIEVS

-453 TRSLKATERVND
+453 TRSLKATERVKD
-465 LGFDTDHVVNF
+465 LGFDTDHVVNL
-476 SMDPNEIGYNVE
+476 SMDPNEIGYNAE
-488 QSRQFYKNLLNRIH
+488 QSRQFYKSVLSRMH

-508 SANIASSVPMGVYGN
+508 SASIASSIPMGLYGN

-535 PGKAAP
+535 AGKPVP
-541 FMTYIAASQDILK
+541 FMTYIAVSEDVLK

-560 LRGRAFAERD
+560 VRGRAFTERD

-582 SMAKDYWPNQDPVG
+582 AMAKEYWPNQDPIG
-596 RHLRLGSDPTHSIEV
+596 HHLRFGSDPSHSIEV
-611 IGISKNARF
+611 VGIARNARF
-620 QGLTGPIQPYLLVP
+620 HGLTGPIQPYLLVP
-634 VWQHMTANTL
+634 VWQHMATNTL

-649 RTIAAPESMIPAAE
+649 RTVAAPEAMIPAAE
-663 RVLGDMAPELPVFDV
+663 RVLGGMAPELPVFDV
-678 KTMKEGLNTL
+678 KTLKEGLNTL
-688 AGLLFYKIGAALAAV
+688 AGLLFYKIGAVLAAV
-703 FGVVGLVLAVVGVYG
+703 LGFLGLALAIVGVYG
-718 VISYAASQKTHEI
+718 VISYAASQRTHEI
-731 GVRMALGAQ
+731 GIRMALGAQ

-764 IAALAVARVVG
+764 VAALAVARVVG
-775 NFLTVSSTDPVT
+775 NLLTVSPMDPVT

-802 CYIPA
+802 CYVPA
-807 RRAMRV
+807 RRTMRV
-813 DPMVA
+813 DPLVA